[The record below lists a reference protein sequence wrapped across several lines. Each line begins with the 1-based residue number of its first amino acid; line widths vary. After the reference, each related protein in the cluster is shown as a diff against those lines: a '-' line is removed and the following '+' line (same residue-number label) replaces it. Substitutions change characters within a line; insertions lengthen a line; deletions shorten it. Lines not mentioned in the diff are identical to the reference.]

1 MGRISIQIIT
11 LFIIL
16 IAGYFG
22 VYAISNFT
30 ANNRVRLPEA
40 YSDSDLAFQGKR
52 LKGWA
57 LGAEGLIADWYW
69 MWSLQYVG
77 NKIIGAGDADINL
90 EDLTT
95 LNPRLLYPFLDNATD
110 LDPHFMPAYSYGA
123 SVLPAIDPE
132 LAISLTEKGIAANP
146 EAWRLY
152 QYLGYIHWR
161 LEDYEKAAETYERGS
176 TIPGAPV
183 FMRQMVAAM
192 QTEGG
197 SRETAR
203 GIYNQLLA
211 EAEDEQSR
219 NNARLRLMEL
229 DSLDERDA
237 IDKVLADV
245 QSSTGRCP
253 RSFREIT
260 QLLTRVK
267 LPHNKDF
274 RINPD
279 LELVD
284 PAGEPYRLDT
294 ETCTSQLSATTPI
307 PKAPRNRNN
316 Q

>member
-1 MGRISIQIIT
+1 MRTSTQIIT
-11 LFIIL
+11 LFMIL
-16 IAGYFG
+16 IAGYAG

-30 ANNRVRLPEA
+30 ANNRVELPEA

-110 LDPHFMPAYSYGA
+110 LDPNFMPAYSYGA
-123 SVLPAIDPE
+123 SVLPAIDPD
-132 LAISLTEKGIAANP
+132 LAIRLTEKGIAANP

-152 QYLGYIHWR
+152 QYLGYIYWR
-161 LEDYEKAAETYERGS
+161 LEDYDKAAEIYERGS
-176 TIPGAPV
+176 RIPDAPV

-203 GIYNQLLA
+203 EIYNQLLA

-219 NNARLRLMEL
+219 NNAQLRLMEL

-237 IDKVLADV
+237 IDSTLSEF
-245 QSSTGRCP
+245 QQRTGRCP
-253 RSFREIT
+253 RELKEIT
-260 QLLTRVK
+260 PLLSRVE
-267 LPHNKDF
+267 LPGGRDF
-274 RINPD
+274 RVN
-279 LELVD
+279 EKMQLVD
-284 PAGEPYRLDT
+284 PSGEPYSID
-294 ETCTSQLSATTPI
+294 EPTCTSRLSTASPI
-307 PKAPRNRNN
+307 PKAPRKRDRS
-316 Q
+316 